1 MDGQSARLLAGRV
14 VILLFLVAF
23 IDSIERFLYVGISS
37 GTSTD
42 LLSFVSSG
50 LIDLRRGEACYRIVR
65 DANVISYSITGA

>member
-1 MDGQSARLLAGRV
+1 MVNRRGYLREGGHTAL
-14 VILLFLVAF
+14 LVAF
-23 IDSIERFLYVGISS
+23 LDSIERFLYAGTTS